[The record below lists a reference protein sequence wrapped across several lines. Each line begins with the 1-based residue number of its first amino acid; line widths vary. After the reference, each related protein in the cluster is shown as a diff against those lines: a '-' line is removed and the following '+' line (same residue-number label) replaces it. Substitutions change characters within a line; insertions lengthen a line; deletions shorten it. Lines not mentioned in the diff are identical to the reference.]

1 MTEEDAHTQHYR
13 WFETD
18 ALGLPQHGVLVA
30 TSIDH
35 AEIELQAIGI
45 KAEAIRP
52 ATKNTGSA
60 VGLIQSLADACQLP
74 LEQTQLQG
82 LSARDLTL
90 FSRQLSG
97 LLGAGIP
104 LNDALE
110 TLEQSSK
117 PTLRRVIQALQQSL
131 QGGLNFGDAV
141 AAHPH
146 IFDSCYVSLI
156 RAGEATGGFASALN
170 VLAANYERSAQLR
183 RRIRQA
189 LFQPALILCTA
200 LGAAWILLAFVMPE
214 FASMYQQ
221 QQQTLPEL
229 TRWVI
234 TLSEQ
239 LHAASDRLLSGVA
252 VCCALGALAYHRSTP
267 VRMLVHRSLLTLPL
281 LGPLIRYANA
291 GQMCRTLAASIS
303 AGIPVL
309 EALPFAADACRNDAY
324 RRSIAGL
331 AAQLRNGNSLANAM
345 QADPCFPHT
354 LPKIIRLGEQ
364 SGKLGDMLEQANTLY
379 DTSLEQGIER
389 LLPLLEPVLML
400 LLGVLVGGLILAMY
414 LPIFSMGDLFLG

>member
-1 MTEEDAHTQHYR
+1 MTDEDAHTLHFR
-13 WFETD
+13 WHGTD
-18 ALGLPQHGVLVA
+18 ALGLPQHGMLLA

-35 AEIELQAIGI
+35 AEIELRAMGMRP
-45 KAEAIRP
+45 ETIRP
-52 ATKNTGSA
+52 AKNSKSSA
-60 VGLIQSLADACQLP
+60 MRLILGLADSYQLRSQ
-74 LEQTQLQG
+74 QTRLRG

-90 FSRQLSG
+90 FSQQLAG

-104 LNDALE
+104 LDDGLE

-117 PTLRRVIQALQQSL
+117 QTLRRVIQALQRSL
-131 QGGLNFGDAV
+131 QGGLNFADAV
-141 AAHPH
+141 AAHPQ

-156 RAGEATGGFASALN
+156 RAGEATGEFASALD

-189 LFQPALILCTA
+189 LFQPLLILCTA

-234 TLSEQ
+234 ALSEQ
-239 LHAASDRLLSGVA
+239 LHAANNRLLSGIA
-252 VCCALGALAYHRSTP
+252 LCAALGAWVYHRCTP
-267 VRMLVHRSLLTLPL
+267 ARMLIHRLWLTLPL
-281 LGPLIRYANA
+281 LGPLIQYANA
-291 GQMCRTLAASIS
+291 GQMCRTLAASIG
-303 AGIPVL
+303 AGVPVL
-309 EALPFAADACRNDAY
+309 EALPFAADACRNEAY
-324 RRSIAGL
+324 RRAVTGL
-331 AAQLRNGNSLANAM
+331 ATQLRNGTSLADAL
-345 QADPCFPHT
+345 QADPCFLHS
-354 LPKIIRLGEQ
+354 LPKLVRLGEK
-364 SGKLGDMLEQANTLY
+364 SGKLDDMLEQANTLY
-379 DTSLEQGIER
+379 DRGLEQGIER
-389 LLPLLEPVLML
+389 LLPLLEPILML